1 MERIL
6 KNKIVDHL
14 ERNDL
19 LSNEQYGFR
28 SKRSCALQL
37 LETLEEWTSCVDKG
51 QSLDVIY
58 FDFAKAFDSVPHK
71 RLLSKVH
78 SYGIRGN
85 ILNWIKQFLSGRKQ
99 RVVLNGFKSPWSNV
113 LSGVPQGSVLG
124 PLLFLIY
131 VNDIPKCV
139 KSSQVKM
146 FADDLKLFSSNT
158 MSNNDIQHDISNI
171 EHWSETWQLPLNKQK
186 CSYLRVTSSNNNDPK
201 NVYHLHDKNSQTLV
215 EIENT
220 DNVKD
225 LGVIVDE
232 TLKFEKQISERIKK
246 ANSVL
251 ASIKRTIRYMDKSV
265 FTMLY
270 KSIVRPILEFCGA
283 VWNPHLVKQIKS
295 IESVQRRATKLVPNI
310 KHLSYKDRLT
320 ALKLPTLEYRR
331 KRGDMISTYK
341 ILKDHVDTNP
351 SLFFKMNNSSRTRG
365 HELKLFKSRS
375 CLDVRK
381 YVFSNRIV
389 EDWNKLPNNVIQSP
403 SVIEFEKR
411 YDACNYANMYTF
423 SHA

>member
-1 MERIL
+1 
-6 KNKIVDHL
+6 
-14 ERNDL
+14 
-19 LSNEQYGFR
+19 
-28 SKRSCALQL
+28 
-37 LETLEEWTSCVDKG
+37 
-51 QSLDVIY
+51 
-58 FDFAKAFDSVPHK
+58 
-71 RLLSKVH
+71 
-78 SYGIRGN
+78 
-85 ILNWIKQFLSGRKQ
+85 
-99 RVVLNGFKSPWSNV
+99 
-113 LSGVPQGSVLG
+113 
-124 PLLFLIY
+124 
-131 VNDIPKCV
+131 
-139 KSSQVKM
+139 M
-146 FADDLKLFSSNT
+146 FADDLKLFSSNS
-158 MSNNDIQHDISNI
+158 MSSNDIQRDISNI
-171 EHWSETWQLPLNKQK
+171 EHWSNTWRLPLNKQK
-186 CSYLRVTSSNNNDPK
+186 CSYLHVSSTDNNDPK
-201 NVYHLHDKNSQTLV
+201 NVYYLHHKNSKTLV
-215 EIENT
+215 EIENA

-295 IESVQRRATKLVPNI
+295 IDSVQRRATKLVPDI
-310 KHLSYKDRLT
+310 KHLSHKDRLT

-331 KRGDMISTYK
+331 KRGDMILTYK

-351 SLFFKMNNSSRTRG
+351 SLFFKRNDSSRTRG

-381 YVFSNRIV
+381 YVSSNRIV

-403 SVIEFEKR
+403 SVKEFEKR
-411 YDACNYANMYTF
+411 YDACNYANICIF

>member
-1 MERIL
+1 M
-6 KNKIVDHL
+6 
-14 ERNDL
+14 
-19 LSNEQYGFR
+19 Q
-28 SKRSCALQL
+28 
-37 LETLEEWTSCVDKG
+37 
-51 QSLDVIY
+51 
-58 FDFAKAFDSVPHK
+58 
-71 RLLSKVH
+71 
-78 SYGIRGN
+78 
-85 ILNWIKQFLSGRKQ
+85 
-99 RVVLNGFKSPWSNV
+99 
-113 LSGVPQGSVLG
+113 SGVPQGSVLG

-131 VNDIPKCV
+131 VNDIPKCA
-139 KSSQVKM
+139 KSSKVKM
-146 FADDLKLFSSNT
+146 FADDLKLFSTNT
-158 MSNNDIQHDISNI
+158 TSNNDIQQDISSI
-171 EHWSETWQLPLNKQK
+171 EHWSDTWQLPLNQQK
-186 CSYLRVTSSNNNDPK
+186 CSYLRVSSSNNNDPK
-201 NVYHLHDKNSQTLV
+201 NVYYLHHVNSKTLV
-215 EIENT
+215 EIDNT

-251 ASIKRTIRYMDKSV
+251 SSIKRTIRYMDQSV

-295 IESVQRRATKLVPNI
+295 IESVQRRATKLVPII

-331 KRGDMISTYK
+331 KRGDMILTYK
-341 ILKDHVDTNP
+341 ILKNHVDTNP
-351 SLFFKMNNSSRTRG
+351 SLFFKMNNCSRTRG

-389 EDWNKLPNNVIQSP
+389 EDWNKLQNNVIQSP
-403 SVIEFEKR
+403 SVKEFEKR
-411 YDACNYANMYTF
+411 YDARNYANMYIF